1 MVFRA
6 NLRDPLVDR
15 LIGPGKP
22 FELIDEMSGGRAQQ
36 VFRGAPRTLGALW
49 REAAATGD
57 QTFVVHG
64 ERSLSYAEVF
74 AQAGAIAATLRDRY
88 GVRAGDN
95 VALVMEN
102 RPEFIIALIAI
113 TAAGGCAAL
122 INSRGAT
129 DEMLHAIDLTQARL
143 VILDTPRAAAIAT
156 ARPDPA
162 FDRIVLDDG
171 NSLLRPDRDL
181 SMADAC
187 IPPAAFDPVTTDQ
200 DGGAVILFTSGTTGR
215 PKGALLSH
223 GAITHA
229 AALSKALGTL
239 QDLRCEEETGV
250 PLPHEQRSMTS
261 PTVILSPMFHLTGM
275 LPIVR
280 TAYTGGT
287 IHILGKW
294 NVDVAIDML
303 KTTGLARLSFV
314 PAMLWDL
321 FRSPRATPDVLSR
334 IRFMVNGGA
343 PLAPELVAEIG
354 RRTPDCL
361 VVNTYGQSEDSGL
374 ACSISGKAYLA
385 NPLSCGWASPS
396 IDVAVR
402 RDDGSEADIGEP
414 GELWVSSPAVMN
426 EYFGDADATAA
437 ALQDGWLATGDVG
450 MVDETGLF
458 TIVDRKK
465 NMVIS
470 GGENIYCA
478 EVERVMLSHP
488 AVREAI
494 AYGLPDARM
503 GERLVVEAVVED
515 GASVT
520 PEQLKAHC
528 HEQLAI
534 YKVPRA
540 ITIGLDLLPRTASGK
555 IDRRRI
561 VERALSA

>member
-1 MVFRA
+1 MAFRA

-22 FELIDEMSGGRAQQ
+22 FELVEEVVGSRTQQ
-36 VFRGAPRTLGALW
+36 VFRGAPRTLGELW
-49 REAAATGD
+49 REATAAGD
-57 QTFVVHG
+57 QAFVVHG
-64 ERSLSYAEVF
+64 ERTLTYAEAF
-74 AQAGAIAATLRDRY
+74 GQAGALAATLRGRY
-88 GVRAGDN
+88 GVRPGDT
-95 VALVMEN
+95 VALAIEN
-102 RPEFIIALIAI
+102 RPEFVVALIAI

-122 INSRGAT
+122 INSRGAP

-143 VILDTPRAAAIAT
+143 VILDAPRAVGIAG
-156 ARPDPA
+156 ARPSPR
-162 FDRIVLDDG
+162 FDRIVLDG
-171 NSLLRPDRDL
+171 EHTMLRPDRDV

-187 IPPAAFDPVTTDQ
+187 AAPAAFDPVGTTPDA
-200 DGGAVILFTSGTTGR
+200 GAVILFTSGTTGR

-303 KTTGLARLSFV
+303 ETTGLARLSFV

-321 FRSPRATPDVLSR
+321 FRSPRATPTVLSR

-343 PLAPELVAEIG
+343 PLAPELVTEIG
-354 RRTPDCL
+354 RRTPHCL
-361 VVNTYGQSEDSGL
+361 IVNTYGQSEDSGL

-385 NPLSCGWASPS
+385 NPLSCGWAPPS

-426 EYFGDADATAA
+426 EYYGDADATAA

-450 MVDETGLF
+450 VVDEAGLF

-478 EVERVMLSHP
+478 EVERVILSHP

-503 GERLVVEAVVED
+503 GERLVVEAVAED
-515 GASVT
+515 GATVT
-520 PEQLKAHC
+520 ADALKAHC
-528 HEQLAI
+528 RDQLAI

-540 ITIGLDLLPRTASGK
+540 VTIGRDLLPRTASGK

-561 VERALSA
+561 IERAVSG